1 MTIASRYGGSARSGV
16 ERCLVISELLAAG
29 APLGAQWRADG
40 QTARRLLR
48 NGPES
53 LRSDLLPQIAAGRC
67 VMAGGF
73 SEPDAGSDLA
83 SVRTRARKVPG
94 GWLITGRKIWT
105 TDAERADYFEILCR
119 TSDGGGRKHDR
130 LSLLIAPAGAPGL
143 SVKPIEGMDGERH
156 FYEVVIDQASAR
168 DDWLVGA

>member
-1 MTIASRYGGSARSGV
+1 MTDREHMGFPPIELSCEERALALRVREFVRREPFAPSAESPTRGGFDRAYSELLAEMGWVGMTIPRRYGGSERTSV

-29 APLGAQWRADG
+29 APLGAHWTADR
-40 QTARRLLR
+40 QTAPSLLIH
-48 NGPES
+48 GPES
-53 LRSDLLPQIAAGRC
+53 LRSELLPQIAAGRC

-105 TDAERADYFEILCR
+105 TDADRAD
-119 TSDGGGRKHDR
+119 
-130 LSLLIAPAGAPGL
+130 
-143 SVKPIEGMDGERH
+143 
-156 FYEVVIDQASAR
+156 
-168 DDWLVGA
+168 